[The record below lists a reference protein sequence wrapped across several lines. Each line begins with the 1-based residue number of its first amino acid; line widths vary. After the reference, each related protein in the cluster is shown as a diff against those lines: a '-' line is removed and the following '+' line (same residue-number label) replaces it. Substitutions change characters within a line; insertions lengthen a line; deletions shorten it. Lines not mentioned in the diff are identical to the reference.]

1 MLCKATENF
10 FDTVQVKWTLQ
21 WNSLFEAYEADYS
34 PKKESLTE
42 MTSYFVKPSKNFLS
56 IYMTN
61 YLYSD
66 TLLWSYLSAE
76 TNGVISRHIDQ
87 ILSLQTWT
95 SSHFSAF
102 IITQPGLSREW
113 KSPKMSE
120 FCFFWP
126 PTGVNMGGRHVYRFL
141 KVAQW
146 LGLAPP
152 TISWKYLSNSR
163 RNPKKLDTP
172 PLRRGFGRAVFR
184 SKIKWSATP

>member
-1 MLCKATENF
+1 M
-10 FDTVQVKWTLQ
+10 
-21 WNSLFEAYEADYS
+21 
-34 PKKESLTE
+34 
-42 MTSYFVKPSKNFLS
+42 MSYLAKPSKIFLL
-56 IYMTN
+56 IYITC

-66 TLLWSYLSAE
+66 TLLCSYLSVE
-76 TNGVISRHIDQ
+76 TNGAISRHVDQ
-87 ILSLQTWT
+87 ILSPQTWT

-102 IITQPGLSREW
+102 IITQPGLSKEW

-126 PTGVNMGGRHVYRFL
+126 PTGVNMGGRHVYRIL

-146 LGLAPP
+146 WDLAPP

-172 PLRRGFGRAVFR
+172 PLAGGFWTGSLYLSGFYLVGFENGSTALTKRQRGSLRTHVYRNNGKCYDHNSFCI
-184 SKIKWSATP
+184 S

>member
-1 MLCKATENF
+1 MIIIKITNTNSMLCKATEIF

-34 PKKESLTE
+34 TKKESLTE
-42 MTSYFVKPSKNFLS
+42 MTSYLVKPSKNFLF
-56 IYMTN
+56 IYMTC

-102 IITQPGLSREW
+102 IITQPGLSKGW
-113 KSPKMSE
+113 KPQKWVNFAFSNLPQGSIWVVDMS
-120 FCFFWP
+120 
-126 PTGVNMGGRHVYRFL
+126 TV
-141 KVAQW
+141 
-146 LGLAPP
+146 
-152 TISWKYLSNSR
+152 S
-163 RNPKKLDTP
+163 
-172 PLRRGFGRAVFR
+172 
-184 SKIKWSATP
+184 